1 MTSQPPLEPLPSER
15 IAFLGLG
22 RMGTAMAERLAQAN
36 GELVVWNRNEAKGR
50 ELAARLAD
58 TSRVTVAPSPADAV
72 RGSTV
77 VVSMLADEVALD
89 AVLSGPQGALST
101 LAPGTLWVDMSTVGP
116 AAVAAARGRLESRG
130 ASLVDAPVSG
140 SVDFARSGTLTVMC
154 GGSAADVAR
163 ARSALAE
170 LGSRWVECG
179 PSGAGAALKL
189 GVNLVVGALNAS
201 LSEALVMVE
210 RAGVPRSTAFDLFTN
225 SVVAAPFVSY
235 KRAAFEDPEHAPVA
249 FSLELVG
256 KDLRL
261 IAALQRQLGSPS
273 DVTDAIAA
281 MVEAAC
287 RDGLDQRDMSAL
299 AVHLRSQTVSDSGR
313 G

>member
-1 MTSQPPLEPLPSER
+1 MTQPSVEPLPSER

-22 RMGTAMAERLAQAN
+22 RMGTAMAERLARAY

-50 ELAARLAD
+50 ELAERLAEV
-58 TSRVTVAPSPADAV
+58 SRVTVARSPAEAV
-72 RGSTV
+72 SASTV

-89 AVLSGPQGALST
+89 AVLSGSQGALSA
-101 LAPGTLWVDMSTVGP
+101 LAPGTLWVDMSTIGP
-116 AAVAAARGRLESRG
+116 AAVAALRERLETRG

-140 SVDFARSGTLTVMC
+140 SVDFARAGTLTVMC
-154 GGSAADVAR
+154 GGSPADVSR
-163 ARSALAE
+163 ARTALAE

-225 SVVAAPFVSY
+225 SAVAAPFVSY

-249 FSLELVG
+249 FSLELVA

-261 IAALQRQLGSPS
+261 ISALQQQVGSPS
-273 DVTDAIAA
+273 GVTDAIAA
-281 MVEAAC
+281 MVGAAC

-299 AVHLRSQTVSDSGR
+299 AVHLRSQTASGD
-313 G
+313 GQG